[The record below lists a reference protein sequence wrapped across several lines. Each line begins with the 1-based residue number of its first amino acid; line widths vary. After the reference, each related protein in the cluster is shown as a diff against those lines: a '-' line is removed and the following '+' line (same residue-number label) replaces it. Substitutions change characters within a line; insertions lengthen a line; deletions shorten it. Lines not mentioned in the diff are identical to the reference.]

1 VKIYAVHFENDPA
14 KQSVQAQQRENHRS
28 YLQRCGERIVSAG
41 ALHRD
46 ENAEAVGG
54 LWLVRGSSELDVR
67 SLIEE
72 DPYFVHELRRT
83 IRVWMYSP
91 STEDRGG

>member
-1 VKIYAVHFENDPA
+1 VKIYAVHFENDPDKHA
-14 KQSVQAQQRENHRS
+14 VQAEQRENHRS
-28 YLQRCGERIVSAG
+28 FLQRCGDRIVSAG

-46 ENAEAVGG
+46 ENAEPVGG

-72 DPYFVHELRRT
+72 DPYFAHELRRT
-83 IRVWMYSP
+83 IRVWMSSP
-91 STEDRGG
+91 STDDQRG